1 MNGPP
6 SQNQCTAGDRVM
18 EKPDG
23 LAEAYA
29 LITLAWC
36 RGRRVP
42 HRAWNSRWRAVAKSP
57 TTARLRNIKGGK
69 TWMCV

>member
-23 LAEAYA
+23 LAEACA

-42 HRAWNSRWRAVAKSP
+42 HRAWNSRWRAVASP
-57 TTARLRNIKGGK
+57 NDCKAPEHQGGQD
-69 TWMCV
+69 VDVV